1 MQLHNLGLCMDDFT
15 KIKLI
20 NSLIDVVARFYEL
33 KNASSPEEAM
43 RLKGFCEG
51 MAYTLIELDSLSEE
65 EASKILKGLGK
76 KEELPLETPT
86 PELDLPMQEEIF
98 KPQQNLDNQNNLD
111 IPTFIR
117 KK

>member
-1 MQLHNLGLCMDDFT
+1 MDDFT

-33 KNASSPEEAM
+33 KNKNKQEDAKH
-43 RLKGFCEG
+43 LKGFCEG
-51 MAYTLIELDSLSEE
+51 MAYTLIALEYLSQEE
-65 EASKILKGLGK
+65 VSKILKGLGK
-76 KEELPLETPT
+76 KRDIASKEPDETVVFQVHKESDDT
-86 PELDLPMQEEIF
+86 H
-98 KPQQNLDNQNNLD
+98 NLD

>member
-1 MQLHNLGLCMDDFT
+1 MDDFT

-33 KNASSPEEAM
+33 KNSSKHEDAKH
-43 RLKGFCEG
+43 LKGFCEG
-51 MAYTLIELDSLSEE
+51 IAYTLIELEYLSQKEV
-65 EASKILKGLGK
+65 SHILKGLGK
-76 KEELPLETPT
+76 KRKVENQERDET
-86 PELDLPMQEEIF
+86 EIF
-98 KPQQNLDNQNNLD
+98 KPQTTPQSADNLD

>member
-1 MQLHNLGLCMDDFT
+1 MDDFT

-33 KNASSPEEAM
+33 KNSANKEDAKH
-43 RLKGFCEG
+43 LKGFCEG
-51 MAYTLIELDSLSEE
+51 MAYTLMELEYLSKE
-65 EASKILKGLGK
+65 EASSILKGLGK
-76 KEELPLETPT
+76 KRKSADAEPDETAVFT
-86 PELDLPMQEEIF
+86 PQENTI
-98 KPQQNLDNQNNLD
+98 PSDNLD

>member
-1 MQLHNLGLCMDDFT
+1 MNDFT

-33 KNASSPEEAM
+33 KNGDKKEEAKH
-43 RLKGFCEG
+43 LKGFCEG
-51 MAYTLIELDSLSEE
+51 MAYTLIALEYLSQDEV
-65 EASKILKGLGK
+65 STILKGLGK
-76 KEELPLETPT
+76 KREVASEVVEEQTVFQMKKETAA
-86 PELDLPMQEEIF
+86 LD
-98 KPQQNLDNQNNLD
+98 NLD

>member
-1 MQLHNLGLCMDDFT
+1 MDDFT

-20 NSLIDVVARFYEL
+20 NSLIDVVSRFYAL
-33 KNASSPEEAM
+33 KNSNKHNDAKH
-43 RLKGFCEG
+43 LKGFCEG
-51 MAYTLIELDSLSEE
+51 MAYTLIELTYLSQE

-76 KEELPLETPT
+76 KRETKADEPT
-86 PELDLPMQEEIF
+86 QEEIF
-98 KPQQNLDNQNNLD
+98 TPQNTSGESNNLD